1 MSEIG
6 DLATVDELE
15 AFGGFLVQTD
25 LDVSAELAR
34 IRGSEDELAYI
45 GEYSHLVLIPERDEE
60 GDVVDILEVWASEW
74 PLWES
79 DSTERIY

>member
-1 MSEIG
+1 LS
-6 DLATVDELE
+6 
-15 AFGGFLVQTD
+15 
-25 LDVSAELAR
+25 R
-34 IRGSEDELAYI
+34 PDELAYI
-45 GEYSHLVLIPERDEE
+45 GEYSYLVLIPERDEE